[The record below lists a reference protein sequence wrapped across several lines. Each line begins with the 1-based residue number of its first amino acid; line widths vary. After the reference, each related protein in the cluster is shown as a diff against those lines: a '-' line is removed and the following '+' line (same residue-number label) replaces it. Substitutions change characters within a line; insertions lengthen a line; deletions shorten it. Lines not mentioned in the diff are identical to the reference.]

1 MSAPLHLV
9 ATLKGGRVTEVHA
22 ENSRPLAAQLLV
34 GKTLDQAAQ
43 LAPAVF
49 SLCGVAQGVAVR
61 AAGALATGG
70 RFAMSID
77 TERALAIEA
86 IKLHLWRLMLD
97 WPVLFGRPPERT
109 RFAFV
114 LKRIGQIADERSAYE
129 AGGVVL
135 DLVARELLAGF
146 FNSLREPRNLAEF
159 ADACRRGGSI
169 GEALARLIEA
179 GASDPLDDA
188 VPLLAPLPASVFAD
202 ALPGGWPDAEYCRA
216 PHLSG
221 DVYETGPLARHVNN
235 PLVARLLVHRHR
247 IAARL
252 FARVV
257 ELSDCASRLRH
268 PLPEDMPPLVD
279 VAPLPGGAVLARVD
293 TARGVLLHALR
304 LDGETVADYAIVA
317 PTEWNFRPGGVFE
330 QEGAHWQAPDAA
342 YAEWR
347 LRALALALDPCVLY
361 DVTVR
366 QIGEGAGDA

>member
-1 MSAPLHLV
+1 MNAPLHLA
-9 ATLKGGRVTEVHA
+9 ATLSSGRVTDVHA

-34 GKTLDQAAQ
+34 GKTVDEAAR
-43 LAPAVF
+43 LAPVVF
-49 SLCGVAQGVAVR
+49 SLCGVAQGVAVK
-61 AAGALATGG
+61 AAADVAGG
-70 RFAMSID
+70 GSFVMTAEI
-77 TERALAIEA
+77 ERALSLEA

-97 WPVLFGRPPERT
+97 WPVLFGRQPERA

-114 LKRIGQIADERSAYE
+114 LKRLDKVIDARSAYD
-129 AGGVVL
+129 AGGEVL

-146 FNSLREPRNLAEF
+146 MNSLREPRNLSEM
-159 ADACRRGGSI
+159 ADACRRSGSI
-169 GEALARLIEA
+169 GDALARLIEA
-179 GASDPLDDA
+179 GASDPLEDP

-202 ALPGGWPDAEYCRA
+202 ALPGGWPDADYCRA

-221 DVYETGPLARHVNN
+221 DAYETGPLARHVNN
-235 PLVARLLVHRHR
+235 PLVARLVVQRHR

-257 ELSDCASRLRH
+257 EMSDCASRLRH
-268 PLPEDMPPLVD
+268 PLPDDMPALVD
-279 VAPLPGGAVLARVD
+279 VAPLAGGGALARIE

-304 LDGETVADYAIVA
+304 LDGDTVADYAIVA

-330 QEGAHWQAPDAA
+330 QEGAGWAATDVA

-361 DVTVR
+361 DVAVT
-366 QIGEGAGDA
+366 EEAAADA

>member
-1 MSAPLHLV
+1 MHLV
-9 ATLKGGRVTEVHA
+9 ATLHDGRVTEVHA

-70 RFAMSID
+70 RFAMSAD
-77 TERALAIEA
+77 TECALAIEA
-86 IKLHLWRLMLD
+86 VKLHLWRLMLD
-97 WPVLFGRPPERT
+97 WPVLFNRPPERT

-114 LKRIGQIADERSAYE
+114 LKRIGQITDDRSAYE

-146 FNSLREPRNLAEF
+146 FNSLREPRNLGEF
-159 ADACRRGGSI
+159 ADACRRGGTI
-169 GEALARLIEA
+169 GDALARLIEA
-179 GASDPLDDA
+179 GASDPLDDP

-202 ALPGGWPDAEYCRA
+202 ALPGGWPDADYCRA

-279 VAPLPGGAVLARVD
+279 VAPLPGGGALARVD

-304 LDGETVADYAIVA
+304 LDGDTVADYAIVA

-330 QEGAHWQAPDAA
+330 QEGANWQAPDAA

-347 LRALALALDPCVLY
+347 LRALALALDPCVMY
-361 DVTVR
+361 DVTVKKT
-366 QIGEGAGDA
+366 GEPADA